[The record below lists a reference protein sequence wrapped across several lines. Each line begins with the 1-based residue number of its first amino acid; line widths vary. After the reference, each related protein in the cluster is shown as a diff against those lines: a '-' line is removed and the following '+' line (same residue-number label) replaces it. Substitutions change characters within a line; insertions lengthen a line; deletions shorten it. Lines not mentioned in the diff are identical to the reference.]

1 MQAFSTS
8 GAEKFQAICIGNNQ
22 VLTTSGSSQQSNSVS
37 DQTSIV
43 RLFCTKDCFIAIGP
57 NPVVD
62 TSGTTGA
69 FLPGGIIEYFGIN
82 PKDKIAVIQVSA
94 SGTLYIT
101 EGQ

>member
-8 GAEKFQAICIGNNQ
+8 GAEKFQAICIGTSQ
-22 VLTTSGSSQQSNSVS
+22 VLTTSSSSQQSTAVS
-37 DQTSIV
+37 DKTSII

-57 NPVVD
+57 NPTVT

-69 FLPGGIIEYFGIN
+69 FLPGGIIEYFGVN
-82 PKDKIAVIQVSA
+82 PNDKIAVIQVSA

-101 EGQ
+101 EGR